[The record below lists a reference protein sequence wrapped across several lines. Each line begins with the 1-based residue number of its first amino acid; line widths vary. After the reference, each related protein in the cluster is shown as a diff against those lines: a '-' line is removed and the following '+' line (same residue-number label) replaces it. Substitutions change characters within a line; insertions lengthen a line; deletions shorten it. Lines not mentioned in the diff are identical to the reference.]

1 MLKVGLTGGIASG
14 KSTVSRS
21 FARLGAQIL
30 DADEVAREVVLPGK
44 PAWTK
49 LREAFGSEFFHA
61 DGRLNRS
68 KLRQLIFA
76 DPEQRS
82 RLNAIVHP
90 EVMREID
97 LKSGQLTA
105 SVKDALVLVDVPLL
119 LEVGVAHRFDKVI
132 VVYASESVQIERLMQ
147 RDGISEEEARQAL
160 RAQIPLSRKLEQ
172 ADYVIDNSGSPE
184 ETRMQVE
191 KVWQELLALA
201 GRNRHGDTETRR
213 HGDTA
218 TRRNGDQKDKESK

>member
-1 MLKVGLTGGIASG
+1 MLKVGLTGGIGSG

-21 FARLGAQIL
+21 FARLGAQVV

-49 LREAFGSEFFHA
+49 LRQTFGSEFFHP
-61 DGRLNRS
+61 DGRLKRR
-68 KLRQLIFA
+68 KLRRLVFA

-97 LKSGQLTA
+97 LRSGQLTSSA
-105 SVKDALVLVDVPLL
+105 KNAVVLVDVPLL
-119 LEVGVAHRFDKVI
+119 LEVGVAHRFDIVV
-132 VVYASESVQIERLMQ
+132 VVYASQSVQMKRLMQ
-147 RDGISEEEARQAL
+147 RDGLSREEATQAL
-160 RAQIPLSRKLEQ
+160 SVQMDLREKAEQ
-172 ADYVIDNSGSPE
+172 ADFIIDNSGTLE
-184 ETRMQVE
+184 ETQNQVE

-201 GRNRHGDTETRR
+201 GSGRHDDAEIRR
-213 HGDTA
+213 H
-218 TRRNGDQKDKESK
+218 GDQKDK